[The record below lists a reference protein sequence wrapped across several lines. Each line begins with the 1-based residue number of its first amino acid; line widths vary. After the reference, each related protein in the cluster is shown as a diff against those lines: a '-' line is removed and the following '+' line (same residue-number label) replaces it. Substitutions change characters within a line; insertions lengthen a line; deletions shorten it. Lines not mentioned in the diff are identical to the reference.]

1 MTRIGLLTH
10 APISLY
16 FRPSARDFVVQEIPF
31 YPPSGYGEHLYVH
44 VRKKSLSTPE
54 LVKILCSSLG
64 VKQNQIGYAGLKDK
78 HALSTQY
85 ITLPQQCRAKLESF
99 THPLIKILAIEQH
112 HNKLRIGH
120 LRGNRFFMRLKKL
133 DMANATK
140 LESVLEIL
148 RSQGFANYFGH
159 QRFGN
164 NGANYAI
171 AQEMLAGT
179 RTIRNKA
186 KAKFFFS
193 ALQSH
198 FFNEWLAKR
207 IQLSRTFAAC
217 GASETLRLYQSLE
230 LQAQDWAQEHPFVL
244 LKGDVMGHY
253 PLGKLFHADNVREES
268 CRFLRHDVAP
278 TGLLAG
284 RKTMLAQENAA
295 LFEDAT
301 QDFGQQGSRRFAWV
315 FADEVEFEYVAQE
328 AHGHLHFTLPKGSYA
343 SVFLEQLCNQE
354 QVFGESDAESS
365 SPAQSD

>member
-16 FRPSARDFVVQEIPF
+16 FRPSARDFVVQEIPL

-54 LVKILCSSLG
+54 LLKILCSSLG
-64 VKQNQIGYAGLKDK
+64 IKQNLVGYAGLKDK
-78 HALSTQY
+78 HALSMQY
-85 ITLPQQCRAKLESF
+85 ITLPQQYRAKLESF
-99 THPLIKILAIEQH
+99 THPLIKILNIDQH

-140 LESVLEIL
+140 LQSVLEIL
-148 RSQGFANYFGH
+148 RQQGFANYFGY

-164 NGANYAI
+164 NGTNYTI
-171 AQEMLAGT
+171 AQEMLAGACK
-179 RTIRNKA
+179 IRNKA
-186 KAKFFFS
+186 KAQFFLS

-198 FFNEWLAKR
+198 FFNVWLSKR

-217 GASETLRLYQSLE
+217 GLNETLQLYQSL
-230 LQAQDWAQEHPFVL
+230 QFCVQDWTQEHPFIL

-253 PLGKLFHADNVREES
+253 PLGKLFYAHMICEES
-268 CRFLRHDVAP
+268 CRFLRHDIAP

-284 RKTMLAQENAA
+284 RKTMLAQDNAA

-315 FADEVEFEYVAQE
+315 FADEIEFEYVPQE

-354 QVFGESDAESS
+354 QVFDA
-365 SPAQSD
+365 PNNFAQSD